1 MKTSTK
7 FYFCTLGTVNKV
19 MKKLFVFIFIFCVS
33 TSLYGQY
40 EKEGRFKNYFG
51 LVFSPVI
58 PNNFIGIKTLSVQDT
73 TNIMTSTYNQKWSFQ
88 FGAIA
93 RFGLSEK
100 FSLETGLISVRR
112 IYEVNVSIPDSS
124 INRSQKLT
132 FINYDL
138 PINGLFYVR
147 MSDNIYANAYLGF
160 SLVHY
165 PSDVMDSVQLGSGKS
180 IIYSGLRFDRTYFGF
195 NAGIG
200 AEYRTEKA
208 GTFYIGG
215 AAKVYSKPVL
225 AGVASLKTSGTSDV
239 IRTVT
244 AIPGGYFSIDLRYFF
259 PYIKPKKEQN
269 KPLN

>member
-1 MKTSTK
+1 
-7 FYFCTLGTVNKV
+7 
-19 MKKLFVFIFIFCVS
+19 MKKIILLMLVVNVS
-33 TSLYGQY
+33 LSSFSQR
-40 EKEGRFKNYFG
+40 ENEGRFDNYFG

-58 PNNFIGIKTLSVQDT
+58 PNNFIGIKTLSVLDT
-73 TNIMTSTYNQKWSFQ
+73 SSIMTTTYNQKWSFQ

-112 IYEVNVSIPDSS
+112 IYDVNVSIPDSS
-124 INRSQKLT
+124 VNRSQKLT
-132 FINYDL
+132 YINYDL

-147 MSDNIYANAYLGF
+147 MSDNIYANAFLGV

-200 AEYRTEKA
+200 AEFRTEKA

-215 AAKVYSKPVL
+215 AAKVFSKPVV
-225 AGVASLKTSGTSDV
+225 AGVASLKTSGTAEV

-244 AIPGGYFSIDLRYFF
+244 AIPGGYFSIDVRYFF
-259 PYIKPKKEQN
+259 PYIRSKKDN
-269 KPLN
+269 NTPLN

>member
-1 MKTSTK
+1 MKSSTK
-7 FYFCTLGTVNKV
+7 FYFCTLGIVNKV
-19 MKKLFVFIFIFCVS
+19 MKNLIVFIFIFCIS
-33 TSLYGQY
+33 GKFLGQK
-40 EKEGRFKNYFG
+40 EKEGRYKNYFG

-58 PNNFIGIKTLSVQDT
+58 PNNFIGIKTLAVQDT
-73 TNIMTSTYNQKWSFQ
+73 SSVMTTTYNQKWSFQ

-112 IYEVNVSIPDSS
+112 IYDVNVSIPDSS

-132 FINYDL
+132 YINYDI

-147 MSDNIYANAYLGF
+147 MSDKIYANAYLGVSF
-160 SLVHY
+160 VHY
-165 PSDVMDSVQLGSGKS
+165 PSDVMDSVQLGAGKS
-180 IIYSGLRFDRTYFGF
+180 IVYSGLRFDRTYFGF

-244 AIPGGYFSIDLRYFF
+244 SIPGGYFSIDIRYFF
-259 PYIKPKKEQN
+259 PYIKSKKEQN
-269 KPLN
+269 NPLN